1 MGLGTQMQ
9 LRPNTTRAEFKV
21 AYDWLTSLKTGRC
34 NNCWQA
40 LSYAPFVSHAE
51 RQGPL
56 LSSTSTVFVTETTR
70 TEHMTQKVLT
80 SS

>member
-1 MGLGTQMQ
+1 MSSKLRYDGLISHFVFNFN
-9 LRPNTTRAEFKV
+9 LRRYIKV

-40 LSYAPFVSHAE
+40 LSYAPFVPHAE

-56 LSSTSTVFVTETTR
+56 LVSIST
-70 TEHMTQKVLT
+70 
-80 SS
+80 